1 MKYYLG
7 IGSNRGERREN
18 LLRCHAALN
27 RVGARIIKYSSVY
40 ETQPVGDLD
49 QPWFLNQ
56 VVEIDS
62 ELEPDEL
69 LNTIKQIEREM
80 GRNPIQS
87 DKPRSMDI
95 DILLAENRIVH
106 TPELQIPHPRLHERN
121 FVLVPLKEIA
131 PDIMH
136 PILKLG
142 IKAIL
147 ANSQNRSQV
156 KLYKRPD
163 FTTNIP

>member
-7 IGSNRGERREN
+7 LGRNRGERREN
-18 LLRCHAALN
+18 LFQCHAALN
-27 RVGARIIKYSSVY
+27 RVGARVIKYSSVY
-40 ETQPVGDLD
+40 ETQPVGDMD
-49 QPWFLNQ
+49 QPWYLNQ

-62 ELEPDEL
+62 ELEPDKL

-80 GRNPIQS
+80 GRNPLQS
-87 DKPRSMDI
+87 GKPRPMDI
-95 DILLAENRIVH
+95 DILLAEDRIVH
-106 TPELQIPHPRLHERN
+106 SSELQIPHPRLHERN
-121 FVLVPLKEIA
+121 FVLIPLKEIA

-136 PILKLG
+136 PILKLE

-156 KLYKRPD
+156 KLYK
-163 FTTNIP
+163 